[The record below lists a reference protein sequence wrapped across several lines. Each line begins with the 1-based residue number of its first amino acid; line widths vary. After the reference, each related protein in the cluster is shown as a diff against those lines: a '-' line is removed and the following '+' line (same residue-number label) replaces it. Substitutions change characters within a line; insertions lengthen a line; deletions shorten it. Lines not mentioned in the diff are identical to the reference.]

1 MIRRRF
7 SSVSSLPLPNIRM
20 PATCFTRLCAA
31 ARELLTRHAVARLDG
46 IGVSCG
52 GPLNSET
59 GVILSPPHLPGW
71 DRVPIVEWLTREF
84 QVRARLQNDAN
95 AGALAEWRYGSGRGR
110 RNVIFCTF
118 GTGFGAGLVLN
129 GRLYTGTNDMAGEV
143 GHVRLRSDG
152 PVGYGKRGSVD
163 GCCSGSGIAQ
173 LARQYI
179 LEEWQQG
186 KSVAFCATQEEFVRL
201 SARDV
206 AMAAHAGDALALAI
220 FREVGAQLGRALAI
234 LVDILNPEVIILGGV
249 FMRSEALLRPEMER
263 VLLAE
268 SLPIASRVCRVV
280 PAELGEEIGD
290 YASLAVALM
299 TEG

>member
-1 MIRRRF
+1 M
-7 SSVSSLPLPNIRM
+7 
-20 PATCFTRLCAA
+20 
-31 ARELLTRHAVARLDG
+31 ARLDG

-95 AGALAEWRYGSGRGR
+95 AGALAEWRYGSGRGL

-186 KSVAFCATQEEFVRL
+186 KSVAFCATQSEFVRL
-201 SARDV
+201 AR
-206 AMAAHAGDALALAI
+206 AMSPWRARRGCPGAGDLPRSRRAVGSGVSHTGRYLKSRGDHSRRRLHAQRSAI
-220 FREVGAQLGRALAI
+220 AAGDGARAA
-234 LVDILNPEVIILGGV
+234 G
-249 FMRSEALLRPEMER
+249 
-263 VLLAE
+263 
-268 SLPIASRVCRVV
+268 RVV
-280 PAELGEEIGD
+280 TDRHPVSAAWRGRVGEEIGD